1 MTNRPNLAKFK
12 TNMTVKEKR
21 QTKQKAKRGR
31 QGSLSAEAKT
41 IRSVKI
47 ATLTVVTLT
56 KDVHML
62 TTAIGRTTTLT
73 AVGMRIADIRA
84 LTIISMKVRRATIR
98 ITGVIP
104 EEIAAT
110 TDAEV
115 VTTIEEADLP
125 MTATPTRRQP
135 QPNKPETQKLLRVS
149 QQETDHKEKDRREE
163 SRDLITQIEVNIGV
177 GTVDQEVAV
186 VIAVIMKEGR
196 AEMARRPSIETRGEM
211 NVAMGTDPSL

>member
-1 MTNRPNLAKFK
+1 
-12 TNMTVKEKR
+12 MTVKEKR

-31 QGSLSAEAKT
+31 QGSQSAEAKT

-73 AVGMRIADIRA
+73 AEGMRIADIRA
-84 LTIISMKVRRATIR
+84 LTIISMKVKRATIR

-125 MTATPTRRQP
+125 TTATPTRRQP

-149 QQETDHKEKDRREE
+149 QQETDHKEKDRREV
-163 SRDLITQIEVNIGV
+163 SRDLITQIEIEVNIGV
-177 GTVDQEVAV
+177 GIVDQEVAV